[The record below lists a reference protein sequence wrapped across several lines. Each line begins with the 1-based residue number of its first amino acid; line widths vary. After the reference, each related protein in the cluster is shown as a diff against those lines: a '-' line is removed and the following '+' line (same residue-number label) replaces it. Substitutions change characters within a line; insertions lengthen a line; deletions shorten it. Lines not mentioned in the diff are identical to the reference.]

1 MDYVHD
7 PCEVETDVMGA
18 NIHVENAETKSN
30 SRRNQ
35 VIPPDIIETMRGLG
49 VEMQSYRENNERLII
64 VQEEHNQLNE
74 TMLQSLTCIQR
85 NIKSIHHSKN

>member
-1 MDYVHD
+1 MCLYRRFFRFKIISNTIKVSKFSIVQFGTLGLDWAKRIIIMDYVHD

-35 VIPPDIIETMRGLG
+35 VIPPDIIETMRSLG
-49 VEMQSYRENNERLII
+49 VEM
-64 VQEEHNQLNE
+64 
-74 TMLQSLTCIQR
+74 
-85 NIKSIHHSKN
+85 